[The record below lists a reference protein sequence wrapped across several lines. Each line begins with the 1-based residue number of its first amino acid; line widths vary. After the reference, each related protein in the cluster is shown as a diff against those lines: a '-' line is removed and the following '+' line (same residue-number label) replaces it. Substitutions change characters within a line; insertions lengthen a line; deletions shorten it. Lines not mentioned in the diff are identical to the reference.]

1 MTEPNTDLPPDFDL
15 EEFRRRQRSRSRI
28 MAVALLGLVVAGG
41 AALIVA
47 LVRRLRR

>member
-28 MAVALLGLVVAGG
+28 MAVALLGLVVLFFFITMARIGL
-41 AALIVA
+41 AH
-47 LVRRLRR
+47 